1 MLRKATIQFDDLKL
15 LFDVALVGA
24 AEPERLKNGNFVVK
38 YNLTSDYAKGE
49 REIYT
54 TDANLTNSFKLNVL
68 YYQNSTT
75 LITSES
81 ITIRASA
88 FDGDNDTLKKAGIDV
103 DKYLPQYYN
112 HGIATNLNGL
122 EITYENLLNLGTLI
136 INYTPIDY
144 KITVKY
150 FLDDGKNYY
159 NQVLEEMITFN
170 YPQLKNIQTIGQLI
184 KPQTYKP
191 EGHIAKID
199 YDGDITIDALLTAS
213 PISVFYDKIESEKSK
228 NIIIKYYNE
237 TDNEDYEI
245 IDISTIY
252 VKESN
257 FYDGI
262 TLGDLINVNAMR
274 PNPLYYNE
282 GHIENHALNE
292 LITYETAE
300 VEYVVR
306 YNRHINTI
314 FVEYY
319 AGTSPGWYR
328 LTTATLATKYKDAY
342 ENNFSLEAIGIDI
355 NRYHT
360 AEYEKGAIYNNDTY
374 DTYESVLTA
383 GVI

>member
-1 MLRKATIQFDDLKL
+1 MLINGIDLSSLGIKLYDRVLESNQVDTTQAWLDGDIKPTHIRQQDRFKNVQLSFLVLGNDEEDAFLRISRLTQMLRKATIQFDDLKL
-15 LFDVALVGA
+15 LFDVALTGA
-24 AEPERLKNGNFVVK
+24 AEPERLKNGNFIVK

-81 ITIRASA
+81 ITVRASA

-144 KITVKY
+144 KITIQY

-159 NQVLEEMITFN
+159 NQILEEMITFN

-191 EGHIAKID
+191 EGHIAKIN
-199 YDGDITIDALLTAS
+199 YDGDITIDDLLKAS
-213 PISVFYDKIESEKSK
+213 PISVFYDKI
-228 NIIIKYYNE
+228 
-237 TDNEDYEI
+237 
-245 IDISTIY
+245 
-252 VKESN
+252 
-257 FYDGI
+257 
-262 TLGDLINVNAMR
+262 
-274 PNPLYYNE
+274 
-282 GHIENHALNE
+282 LNE
-292 LITYETAE
+292 MGL
-300 VEYVVR
+300 
-306 YNRHINTI
+306 
-314 FVEYY
+314 
-319 AGTSPGWYR
+319 P
-328 LTTATLATKYKDAY
+328 
-342 ENNFSLEAIGIDI
+342 ENWNEI
-355 NRYHT
+355 
-360 AEYEKGAIYNNDTY
+360 KQ
-374 DTYESVLTA
+374 
-383 GVI
+383 